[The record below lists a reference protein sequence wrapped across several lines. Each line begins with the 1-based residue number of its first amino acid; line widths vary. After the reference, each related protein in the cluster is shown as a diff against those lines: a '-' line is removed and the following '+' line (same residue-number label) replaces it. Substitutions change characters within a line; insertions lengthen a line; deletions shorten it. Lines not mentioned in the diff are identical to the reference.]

1 MDGELKR
8 IEVENKRLI
17 NEKPRRELE
26 DPNKGLSAAAK
37 AIAVISAGT
46 RNMFFHRSAIQL
58 ATRALAMPEG
68 GDDADDVMMVST
80 LARR

>member
-1 MDGELKR
+1 
-8 IEVENKRLI
+8 
-17 NEKPRRELE
+17 
-26 DPNKGLSAAAK
+26 
-37 AIAVISAGT
+37 
-46 RNMFFHRSAIQL
+46 MFFHRSAIQL